1 VKWKKIQRWKKK
13 RVRTRLRQKETDRRV
28 PRKEKRIKSITKKH
42 NRNPKAESE
51 EGLNTKTARKVKQNE
66 TSKSKKNVDEVEI
79 VSSKNMKKEEVNL
92 ANAPAKSTRNKS

>member
-1 VKWKKIQRWKKK
+1 MEKNSEVEEEKGQNTFEKRKK
-13 RVRTRLRQKETDRRV
+13 TDRRV

-66 TSKSKKNVDEVEI
+66 TSKSKKDADEVEI
-79 VSSKNMKKEEVNL
+79 VSSKNMKKEEANL
-92 ANAPAKSTRNKS
+92 ANAPSKSTRNES